1 MWLCHKGEPDYRWA
15 MTETVVAHPT
25 DPLGAH
31 ALNSAEGLDPV
42 APAYAHVVRI
52 ATLLNALPIA
62 IGATVLDLMLVRE
75 AGGPSGLLTVA
86 AWLLGAIAVV
96 TIPSRRAQRWGFKIG
111 DGQLRVARGWL
122 FRTDTIVPFV
132 RVQHIDVG
140 QGPVERWFGLS
151 HLVVHTSGT
160 HNSTVTLPGLHADL
174 AAAMRETIRR
184 HIQTDF
190 A

>member
-1 MWLCHKGEPDYRWA
+1 
-15 MTETVVAHPT
+15 MTETPAAHPA
-25 DPLGAH
+25 DPFDPA
-31 ALNSAEGLDPV
+31 ALNTVEGLDPV
-42 APAYAHVVRI
+42 DPAYSKVLRVV
-52 ATLLNALPIA
+52 AAFNLVPLA
-62 IGATVLDLMLVRE
+62 IGASVFDYLLIREIGGPYGLITVL
-75 AGGPSGLLTVA
+75 
-86 AWLLGAIAVV
+86 AWLAT
-96 TIPSRRAQRWGFKIG
+96 TIILVSFPSRRAQRWGYKIG
-111 DGQLRVARGWL
+111 EGQLRVARGWL

-174 AAAMRETIRR
+174 AAAMRESIRR

>member
-1 MWLCHKGEPDYRWA
+1 
-15 MTETVVAHPT
+15 MTDTVAAPPT
-25 DPLGAH
+25 DPFAPDAINAVEGLAPVDPRYGH
-31 ALNSAEGLDPV
+31 VLRVVTALNMVPL
-42 APAYAHVVRI
+42 
-52 ATLLNALPIA
+52 A
-62 IGATVLDLMLVRE
+62 IGASAFDYFLIRHID
-75 AGGPSGLLTVA
+75 GPYGLITAL
-86 AWLLGAIAVV
+86 AWLIAAVAIVSFPA
-96 TIPSRRAQRWGFKIG
+96 RRVQRWGYDIG
-111 DGQLRVARGWL
+111 NGQLRVARGWL

>member
-1 MWLCHKGEPDYRWA
+1 
-15 MTETVVAHPT
+15 MTDIAAAHPT
-25 DPLGAH
+25 DPFDPQ
-31 ALNSAEGLDPV
+31 ALNAAEGLDPV
-42 APAYAHVVRI
+42 DPAYGHVLRI
-52 ATLLNALPIA
+52 TTAMNLVPLA
-62 IGATVLDLMLVRE
+62 IGASVFDALLIRHLE
-75 AGGPSGLLTVA
+75 GPYGLITALAWIA
-86 AWLLGAIAVV
+86 AIFMIVSFPA
-96 TIPSRRAQRWGFKIG
+96 RRVQRWGYKIG
-111 DGQLRVARGWL
+111 EGQLRVARGWL

-140 QGPVERWFGLS
+140 QGPIERWFGLS
-151 HLVVHTSGT
+151 HLIVHTSGT

>member
-1 MWLCHKGEPDYRWA
+1 
-15 MTETVVAHPT
+15 MTDIAAAHPT
-25 DPLGAH
+25 DPFDAG
-31 ALNSAEGLDPV
+31 ALNASEGLDPV
-42 APAYAHVVRI
+42 DPAYAHVLRI
-52 ATLLNALPIA
+52 TTAMNLVPIA
-62 IGATVLDLMLVRE
+62 IGASVFDALLIRHLE
-75 AGGPSGLLTVA
+75 GPYGLITLL
-86 AWLLGAIAVV
+86 AWFIAIFVIVSFPA
-96 TIPSRRAQRWGFKIG
+96 RRMQRWGYKIG
-111 DGQLRVARGWL
+111 EGQLRVARGWL

-151 HLVVHTSGT
+151 HLIVHTSGT
-160 HNSTVTLPGLHADL
+160 HNSTVTLPGLPADL

>member
-1 MWLCHKGEPDYRWA
+1 
-15 MTETVVAHPT
+15 MTDNPAPPT
-25 DPLGAH
+25 DPFAPD
-31 ALNSAEGLDPV
+31 ALNASEGLDPID
-42 APAYAHVVRI
+42 PAYGHVLRI
-52 ATLLNALPIA
+52 TTALNMVPLAISASVFDYFVMPR
-62 IGATVLDLMLVRE
+62 IGAPFGLVTT
-75 AGGPSGLLTVA
+75 L
-86 AWLLGAIAVV
+86 AWLLAAFAVA
-96 TIPSRRAQRWGFKIG
+96 TFPARRAQRWGFKIG
-111 DGQLRVARGWL
+111 EGQLRVARGWL

-140 QGPVERWFGLS
+140 QGPIERWFGLS

-160 HNSTVTLPGLHADL
+160 HNSMVTLPGLHADL

>member
-1 MWLCHKGEPDYRWA
+1 
-15 MTETVVAHPT
+15 MTETPAAAPT
-25 DPLGAH
+25 DPFAPD
-31 ALNSAEGLDPV
+31 ALNAGEGLDSV
-42 APAYAHVVRI
+42 DPAYSHVLRATIALNLLPLAIAASVVDVLVVPRI
-52 ATLLNALPIA
+52 
-62 IGATVLDLMLVRE
+62 
-75 AGGPSGLLTVA
+75 GGPSGLLSVA
-86 AWLLGAIAVV
+86 AWLLAIIAIV
-96 TIPSRRAQRWGFKIG
+96 TIPARRVSRWGFKIG
-111 DGQLRVARGWL
+111 GGQLRVARGWL

-160 HNSTVTLPGLHADL
+160 HNSTVTLPGLRADL

>member
-1 MWLCHKGEPDYRWA
+1 
-15 MTETVVAHPT
+15 MTDIADAHPT
-25 DPLGAH
+25 DPFDPQ
-31 ALNSAEGLDPV
+31 ALNAAEGLDPV
-42 APAYAHVVRI
+42 APAYGHVLRI
-52 ATLLNALPIA
+52 TTAMNLVPLA
-62 IGATVLDLMLVRE
+62 IGASVFDALLIRHLD
-75 AGGPSGLLTVA
+75 GPYGLITGLAWIA
-86 AWLLGAIAVV
+86 AIFMIVSFPA
-96 TIPSRRAQRWGFKIG
+96 RRVQRWGYKIG
-111 DGQLRVARGWL
+111 EGQLRVARGWL

-140 QGPVERWFGLS
+140 QGPIERWFGLS
-151 HLVVHTSGT
+151 HLIVHTSGT

>member
-1 MWLCHKGEPDYRWA
+1 
-15 MTETVVAHPT
+15 MTDTAAAPT
-25 DPLGAH
+25 DPFAPD
-31 ALNSAEGLDPV
+31 ALNVREGLDPV
-42 APAYAHVVRI
+42 DPAYGHVVRVTT
-52 ATLLNALPIA
+52 ALNLIPVA
-62 IGATVLDLMLVRE
+62 IGASLFDALVIPQVD
-75 AGGPSGLLTVA
+75 GPYGLITTA
-86 AWLLGAIAVV
+86 AWLLAAIAIV
-96 TIPSRRAQRWGFKIG
+96 TLPARRVSRWGYRIG
-111 DGQLRVARGWL
+111 EGQLRVARGWL

-160 HNSTVTLPGLHADL
+160 HNSTVTLPGLRADL

>member
-1 MWLCHKGEPDYRWA
+1 
-15 MTETVVAHPT
+15 MTDIDTVHPT
-25 DPLGAH
+25 DPFDPQAI
-31 ALNSAEGLDPV
+31 NTSEGLDPV
-42 APAYAHVVRI
+42 DPRYTNVLRI
-52 ATLLNALPIA
+52 TTAMNLIPLA
-62 IGATVLDLMLVRE
+62 IGASVFDALLIRHLE
-75 AGGPSGLLTVA
+75 GPYGLITGL
-86 AWLLGAIAVV
+86 AWLIAIFMIISFPA
-96 TIPSRRAQRWGFKIG
+96 RRMQRWGYKIG
-111 DGQLRVARGWL
+111 EGQLRVARGWL

-151 HLVVHTSGT
+151 HLIVHTSGT
-160 HNSTVTLPGLHADL
+160 HNSTVTLPGLPADL

>member
-1 MWLCHKGEPDYRWA
+1 MGFML
-15 MTETVVAHPT
+15 MTQPPVAT
-25 DPLGAH
+25 
-31 ALNSAEGLDPV
+31 ALNMVPF
-42 APAYAHVVRI
+42 
-52 ATLLNALPIA
+52 A
-62 IGATVLDLMLVRE
+62 IGASVFDYMLIRHIE
-75 AGGPSGLLTVA
+75 GPYGLITAA
-86 AWLLGAIAVV
+86 AWALAIFAIVSF
-96 TIPSRRAQRWGFKIG
+96 PAKRMQRWGYKIG
-111 DGQLRVARGWL
+111 EGQLRVARGWL

-151 HLVVHTSGT
+151 HLIVHTSGT
-160 HNSTVTLPGLHADL
+160 HNSTVTLPGLHSDL

>member
-1 MWLCHKGEPDYRWA
+1 
-15 MTETVVAHPT
+15 MTDAPHPT
-25 DPLGAH
+25 DPFDPA
-31 ALNSAEGLDPV
+31 AINAVEGLDPV
-42 APAYAHVVRI
+42 SPAFVKVLRVQALLTAVSVALGLSLLDWLLLPRI
-52 ATLLNALPIA
+52 
-62 IGATVLDLMLVRE
+62 
-75 AGGPSGLLTVA
+75 GGPVGLLTALGWIGA
-86 AWLLGAIAVV
+86 AILVV
-96 TIPSRRAQRWGFKIG
+96 TIPARRAARWGFRIG
-111 DGQLRVARGWL
+111 EDELRVAHGWL

-160 HNSTVTLPGLHADL
+160 HNSMVMLPGLPADL

-184 HIQTDF
+184 HIQSDF

>member
-1 MWLCHKGEPDYRWA
+1 
-15 MTETVVAHPT
+15 MTDHPAPPT
-25 DPLGAH
+25 DPFAPD
-31 ALNSAEGLDPV
+31 ALNAAEGLDPV
-42 APAYAHVVRI
+42 DPAYGHVLRI
-52 ATLLNALPIA
+52 TTALNMVPLA
-62 IGATVLDLMLVRE
+62 IGASVLDYFVMP
-75 AGGPSGLLTVA
+75 AIGGPYGLVTALAWVLAVLAVA
-86 AWLLGAIAVV
+86 TFPA
-96 TIPSRRAQRWGFKIG
+96 RRVARWGFKIG
-111 DGQLRVARGWL
+111 EGQLRVARGWL

-140 QGPVERWFGLS
+140 QGPIERWFGLS

>member
-1 MWLCHKGEPDYRWA
+1 
-15 MTETVVAHPT
+15 MTDAPATRPT
-25 DPLGAH
+25 DPFDPA
-31 ALNSAEGLDPV
+31 AINAVEGLDPV
-42 APAYAHVVRI
+42 DPAFAQVLRVRMLLT
-52 ATLLNALPIA
+52 AVPLALALTLLDGMLMPRIGGPVGLVTALGW
-62 IGATVLDLMLVRE
+62 IGAAILV
-75 AGGPSGLLTVA
+75 
-86 AWLLGAIAVV
+86 IA
-96 TIPSRRAQRWGFKIG
+96 IPSRRAARWGFRIG
-111 DGQLRVARGWL
+111 EDQLRVARGWL

-151 HLVVHTSGT
+151 HLIVHTSGT
-160 HNSTVTLPGLHADL
+160 HNSTVTLPGLPADL

>member
-1 MWLCHKGEPDYRWA
+1 
-15 MTETVVAHPT
+15 MTEQPAPPT
-25 DPLGAH
+25 DPFAPD
-31 ALNSAEGLDPV
+31 ALNAAEGLDPV
-42 APAYAHVVRI
+42 DPAYGHVLRI
-52 ATLLNALPIA
+52 ATALNMVPLA
-62 IGATVLDLMLVRE
+62 IGASLFDYFVMPRI
-75 AGGPSGLLTVA
+75 GGPYGLITTL
-86 AWLLGAIAVV
+86 AWLLAILAIA
-96 TIPSRRAQRWGFKIG
+96 TFPARRVARWGFRIG
-111 DGQLRVARGWL
+111 EGQLRVARGWL

-140 QGPVERWFGLS
+140 QGPIERWFGLS

-160 HNSTVTLPGLHADL
+160 HNSMVTLPGLHADL

>member
-1 MWLCHKGEPDYRWA
+1 
-15 MTETVVAHPT
+15 MTDIETVHPT
-25 DPLGAH
+25 DPFDPQ
-31 ALNSAEGLDPV
+31 ALNAAEGLDPV
-42 APAYAHVVRI
+42 DPRYVHVLR
-52 ATLLNALPIA
+52 ATTALNLIPLA
-62 IGATVLDLMLVRE
+62 IGASLFDALLIRSI
-75 AGGPSGLLTVA
+75 GGPYGLITGL
-86 AWLLGAIAVV
+86 AWLAAIIMIVNFPA
-96 TIPSRRAQRWGFKIG
+96 RRMQRWGYRIG
-111 DGQLRVARGWL
+111 EGQLRVARGWL

-151 HLVVHTSGT
+151 HLIVHTSGT
-160 HNSTVTLPGLHADL
+160 HNSTVTLPGLPADL